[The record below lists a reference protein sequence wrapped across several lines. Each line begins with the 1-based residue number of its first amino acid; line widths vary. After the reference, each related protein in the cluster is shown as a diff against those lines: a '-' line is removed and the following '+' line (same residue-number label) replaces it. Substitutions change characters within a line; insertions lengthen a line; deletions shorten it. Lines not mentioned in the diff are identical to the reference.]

1 VGDLR
6 FQPPG
11 KKDEHPMQDN
21 NRWQRPFFLI
31 WGGQAFSLLG
41 SSLVQFALVWW
52 LTQETGSATVLATA
66 TLVAVLPGIVIGPF
80 AGALVDRWS
89 RRWVMVGADAIIAL
103 TTAWAVWLAWNG
115 ALLPWHVYV
124 IMFVRATGGAFHW
137 PAMQAST
144 SLMVP
149 PQHLAR
155 VAGMNQTLYGLM
167 NIMAPPLGA
176 LLLSLLALPWVL
188 LIDIGTAALAI
199 LPLLFIPVP
208 QPPSRPAEAGAA
220 PQPSMLA
227 DLRAGLRYVW
237 AWPGLLMLML
247 LATVINFVLTPA
259 FSLMPL
265 LVVDHFQGGPW
276 HLGGLESAFGVG
288 VVLGG
293 LLLSAWGGFKRRIY
307 TSLLGLIGL
316 GLGVTLIGLTP
327 AALFPLALGAMFLA
341 GFTQPLVNGP
351 IMAIMQA
358 KVAADMQGRIFTLL
372 NALASAMTPLS
383 LAVAG
388 PVADAVGITPWYI
401 AGGLTCLLMA
411 GVGVLLRP
419 VLTIE
424 DHQQVGVGEAL
435 AAPVEVGIGDRVTG

>member
-1 VGDLR
+1 
-6 FQPPG
+6 
-11 KKDEHPMQDN
+11 MQDN
-21 NRWQRPFFLI
+21 PRWQRPFFLI

-89 RRWVMVGADAIIAL
+89 RRWVMVAADTVIAL

-115 ALLPWHVYV
+115 SLQPWHVYV

-155 VAGMNQTLYGLM
+155 VAGMNQTLYGVM

-176 LLLSLLALPWVL
+176 LLLSLLALPSVL
-188 LIDIGTAALAI
+188 LIDIGTALLAI
-199 LPLLFIPVP
+199 LPLLFIAVP
-208 QPPSRPAEAGAA
+208 QPPAKPAPADGAA
-220 PQPSMLA
+220 RPSVLA
-227 DLRAGLRYVW
+227 DLRTGLRYVW

-247 LATVINFVLTPA
+247 IATVINFVLTPA

-293 LLLSAWGGFKRRIY
+293 ILLSAWGGFRRRIY
-307 TSLLGLIGL
+307 TSLLGLIGM
-316 GLGVTLIGLTP
+316 GLGVMLIGLTP
-327 AALFPLALGAMFLA
+327 AAAFGLAIAAMFLA

-358 KVAADMQGRIFTLL
+358 KVAADMQGRVFTLL
-372 NALASAMTPLS
+372 HALASAMTPLS

-388 PVADAVGITPWYI
+388 PVADAVGITPWYVV
-401 AGGLTCLLMA
+401 GGLTCLLMA
-411 GVGVLLRP
+411 GVSVLLRP

-424 DHQQVGVGEAL
+424 DHQAGGGV
-435 AAPVEVGIGDRVTG
+435 VTG

>member
-1 VGDLR
+1 MDSNR
-6 FQPPG
+6 
-11 KKDEHPMQDN
+11 
-21 NRWQRPFFLI
+21 RWQRPFFLI
-31 WGGQAFSLLG
+31 WGGQAVSLLG

-89 RRWVMVGADAIIAL
+89 RRWVMVAADGVIAL
-103 TTAWAVWLAWNG
+103 TTVWAVVLAWNG
-115 ALLPWHVYV
+115 SLQPWHVYV

-149 PQHLAR
+149 PEHLAR

-176 LLLSLLALPWVL
+176 LLLSLMALPLVL
-188 LIDIGTAALAI
+188 LIDIGTALLAI
-199 LPLLFIPVP
+199 LPLLVIPVP
-208 QPPSRPAEAGAA
+208 QPPARPAGDGAT
-220 PQPSMLA
+220 PRPSMLA
-227 DLRAGLRYVW
+227 DLRAGLRYVR

-247 LATVINFVLTPA
+247 IATAINFVVTPA

-265 LVVDHFQGGPW
+265 LVVNHFQGGPW
-276 HLGGLESAFGVG
+276 HLGGLESAFGIG

-293 LLLSAWGGFKRRIY
+293 LLLSAWGGFKRRIL
-307 TSLLGLIGL
+307 TSLLGLIGM
-316 GLGVTLIGLTP
+316 GLGILLIGLTP
-327 AALFPLALGAMFLA
+327 ATLFALAVAAMFLA

-358 KVAADMQGRIFTLL
+358 KVAADMQGRVFTLM
-372 NALASAMTPLS
+372 NAMASAMTPLS
-383 LAVAG
+383 LALAG
-388 PVADAVGITPWYI
+388 PVADAVGITPWYVV
-401 AGGLTCLLMA
+401 GGLTCLLMA
-411 GVGVLLRP
+411 GVGALLRP

-424 DHQQVGVGEAL
+424 DHQQAGAEEAL
-435 AAPVEVGIGDRVTG
+435 AVPVEVGGGESVTG